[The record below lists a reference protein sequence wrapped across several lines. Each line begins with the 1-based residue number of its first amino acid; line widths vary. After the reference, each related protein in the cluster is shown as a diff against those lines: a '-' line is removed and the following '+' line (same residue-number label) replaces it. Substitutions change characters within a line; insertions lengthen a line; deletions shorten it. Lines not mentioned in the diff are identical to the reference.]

1 MEQDWSDD
9 EEQAGDVY
17 LFDRADKMLVRFAA
31 TLMERAVAVPTVP
44 WAKRAT
50 IAKLMHV
57 FSRLPYRSQDLNVCT
72 TISSPRK
79 RYGDAEI
86 YFYLSIGVESD
97 QLAIR
102 YGGYYY
108 HPRSGG
114 DSFTVFTWR
123 ADPGCDAE
131 QVSHLADLRVVTALV
146 NPLDVMRRMGE
157 TLNEC
162 SISIDD
168 DDNELVGD
176 DEIEDEPRTLD
187 PQYDEAEEEPETDSD
202 RDDDTDDDG
211 QRPPLKIQP
220 VTAADRELLQRVGA
234 AQLAST
240 HTGDYAYGIS
250 RCDHCGCAL
259 NSVGL
264 FVDGATRDGSW
275 GNYCANCCLQ
285 YGVGVGWG
293 KGQLYARQPDNK
305 WVLVA
310 GFRR

>member
-9 EEQAGDVY
+9 EQTTEDVY
-17 LFDRADKMLVRFAA
+17 LFDKADKSLVRSAVA
-31 TLMERAVAVPTVP
+31 LIERAMSAPIVP
-44 WAKRAT
+44 WATRVT

-57 FSRLPYRSQDLNVCT
+57 FSRLPYRSLDLNVQMS
-72 TISSPRK
+72 ISSPRK
-79 RYGDAEI
+79 HYGDAEI

-102 YGGYYY
+102 YGGHYY

-123 ADPGCDAE
+123 ADPGDDAQ
-131 QVSHLADLRVVTALV
+131 QVRYLTDLRVVTALV

-157 TLNEC
+157 ALNEC

-176 DEIEDEPRTLD
+176 EEIEDEPRTLD
-187 PQYDEAEEEPETDSD
+187 PRFDEEEDEPVADEQQA
-202 RDDDTDDDG
+202 DDTDDEDEEA
-211 QRPPLKIQP
+211 QRPPLRIEAM
-220 VTAADRELLQRVGA
+220 TTADRQLLQQVGA

-250 RCDHCGCAL
+250 RCDGCGCAL
-259 NSVGL
+259 NSV
-264 FVDGATRDGSW
+264 
-275 GNYCANCCLQ
+275 
-285 YGVGVGWG
+285 
-293 KGQLYARQPDNK
+293 
-305 WVLVA
+305 
-310 GFRR
+310 